1 MPARVVPDLHP
12 VPGAVVALVQPR
24 RLATRP
30 AATGAGRGDRHPPGT
45 GVGAPV
51 APRGLGGTVPHHH
64 SHRVV
69 VHGVSSNLVGVG
81 YRSWLTAEPPVV
93 AGRRAGARG
102 PASAVPTGGTRPRRR
117 GATRAGRT
125 GTRR

>member
-1 MPARVVPDLHP
+1 MPARVAPDLHP
-12 VPGAVVALVQPR
+12 VPGAVVALVQPT

-69 VHGVSSNLVGVG
+69 VHGVSSNPARFSSV
-81 YRSWLTAEPPVV
+81 RTAAP
-93 AGRRAGARG
+93 AGACPPPPDVCGRPPTPQRPG
-102 PASAVPTGGTRPRRR
+102 TLVSCPAFV
-117 GATRAGRT
+117 
-125 GTRR
+125 